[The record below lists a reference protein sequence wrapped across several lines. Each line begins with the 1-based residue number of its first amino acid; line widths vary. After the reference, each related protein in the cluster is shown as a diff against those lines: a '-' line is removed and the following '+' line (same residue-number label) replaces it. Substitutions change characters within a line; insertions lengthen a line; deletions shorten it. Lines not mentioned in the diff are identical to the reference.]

1 MESSQTLITITLKKQ
16 IQDYDNQIVNNFF
29 SKGPN
34 LELPEDVIKDTKS
47 YKKIWMMRTK
57 MMIVAAIWVSYIKE
71 E

>member
-47 YKKIWMMRTK
+47 
-57 MMIVAAIWVSYIKE
+57 
-71 E
+71 